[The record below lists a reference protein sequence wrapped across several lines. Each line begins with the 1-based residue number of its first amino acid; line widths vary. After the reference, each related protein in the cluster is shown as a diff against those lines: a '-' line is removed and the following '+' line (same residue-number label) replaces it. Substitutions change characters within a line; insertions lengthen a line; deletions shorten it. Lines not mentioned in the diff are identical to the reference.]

1 MINLEYPALLELFRQ
16 HVSPKR
22 SESAS
27 FLIWYLEN
35 YYRLDTLE
43 AVDSVCD
50 QNGDKGVDGI
60 YINDADNTIDVFQ
73 SRISQKRVS
82 SVGDVPLKEFF
93 GTLSQ
98 FRSRASLEN
107 LVSTA
112 GDAHVVRLIRRLDLL
127 PKIESYEIRGIYLCN
142 LDLDANGSAYLA
154 TVPDIAFAGKTK
166 LESTYV
172 SDKRN
177 EPISSPVVFDVAG
190 FSVAEYIVDANTR
203 AIIVPVKAKELTT
216 LRGIADQSL
225 FDRNVRGSLGNTKV
239 NRDIV
244 NSIRDPSVHKL
255 FPLFHN
261 GITVIC
267 RQMTQT
273 PEKIT
278 VDEYFVVNGCQ
289 SLNSLFDNKTAL
301 TDNLRVLTK
310 IIRMD
315 VASDLAERV
324 TRYSNNQNGVKAR
337 DFKSNNT
344 IQVRLQNEFSLQY
357 AGRFCLEVKRG
368 ENLPG
373 GKVITNEDAGLY
385 FMAFDLK
392 EPWATHRKYQVF
404 DEKYSDIFGR
414 PEVNADRIVFCHTLM
429 GCIQE
434 ATPRLNNQL
443 FGKYALTRYALLY
456 VLRLILEEDEIGRE
470 MLGLPGA
477 YVRDAHTQQ
486 RLTECLR
493 SIVND
498 IIIDVN
504 GEVDPLGDDF
514 DYRDKLR
521 DAQWV
526 QQLARAVVGNH
537 LKLVQRGRIQS
548 LKIEWD
554 KTTPQQGG
562 GHVR

>member
-1 MINLEYPALLELFRQ
+1 MIDLEYPALLRLFPQ
-16 HVSPKR
+16 HLSPKR

-43 AVDSVCD
+43 AVDAVCD

-60 YINDADNTIDVFQ
+60 YLNEADNTIDVFQ
-73 SRISQKRVS
+73 SRISQKRAS
-82 SVGDVPLKEFF
+82 SVGDVSLKEFF

-98 FRSRASLEN
+98 FGSKASLEN
-107 LVSTA
+107 LVRTA
-112 GDAHVVRLIRRLDLL
+112 GEAHVGRLIKRLDLL
-127 PKIESYEIRGIYLCN
+127 PKIESYDIRGIYLCN
-142 LDLDANGSAYLA
+142 LDLDANGSAYLG
-154 TVPDIAFAGKTK
+154 TVPNIVFVGKTK
-166 LESTYV
+166 LESTYI

-203 AIIVPVKAKELTT
+203 AIIVPVKAKELSA

-244 NSIRDPSVHKL
+244 ASIRDPSVHKL

-267 RQMTQT
+267 QQMTQT
-273 PEKIT
+273 AEKIT
-278 VDEYFVVNGCQ
+278 FDGYFVVNGCQ
-289 SLNSLFDNKTAL
+289 SLNSLFDNKAAL

-310 IIRMD
+310 IIQMD

-344 IQVRLQNEFSLQY
+344 IQVRLQNEFGLHY
-357 AGRFCLEVKRG
+357 HDRFCLEVKRG

-373 GKVITNEDAGLY
+373 GEMISNEDAGLY

-392 EPWATHRKYQVF
+392 EPWGTHRKYQVF
-404 DEKYSDIFGR
+404 DEKYADIFGR

-429 GCIQE
+429 CCIQD
-434 ATPRLNNQL
+434 ATHKLNNQL

-456 VLRLILEEDEIGRE
+456 ILRLILEEDEIGKDMISTPRR
-470 MLGLPGA
+470 
-477 YVRDAHTQQ
+477 YVRDATAQQ
-486 RLTECLR
+486 RLRECLK

-504 GEVDPLGDDF
+504 GEVEPFGDDF

-521 DAQWV
+521 DSQWIQTMAQ
-526 QQLARAVVGNH
+526 AVVGNY

-548 LKIEWD
+548 LTAEW
-554 KTTPQQGG
+554 KKMTETL
-562 GHVR
+562 

>member
-16 HVSPKR
+16 HLSPKR
-22 SESAS
+22 NESAS

-50 QNGDKGVDGI
+50 QNGDKGIDGI

-73 SRISQKRVS
+73 SRISQKRMS

-93 GTLSQ
+93 GTLAQ
-98 FRSRASLEN
+98 FGSKASLEN
-107 LVSTA
+107 LVTTA
-112 GDAHVVRLIRRLDLL
+112 GDAHVARLIKRLDLL
-127 PKIESYEIRGIYLCN
+127 QKVESYEIRGMYLCN
-142 LDLDANGSAYLA
+142 LDIDANGSAYLA
-154 TVPDIAFAGKTK
+154 TAPNITFVGKAK

-177 EPISSPVVFDVAG
+177 EPVSSPIVFDVAG

-203 AIIVPVKAKELTT
+203 AVIVPVKAKELTT
-216 LRGIADQSL
+216 LRGIADQTL

-244 NSIRDPSVHKL
+244 SSIRDPSAHKL

-278 VDEYFVVNGCQ
+278 IDEYFVVNGCQ
-289 SLNSLFDNKTAL
+289 SLNSLFDNRTAL

-337 DFKSNNT
+337 DFKSNNP
-344 IQVRLQNEFSLQY
+344 IQVRLQNEFRSHY

-368 ENLPG
+368 ESLPDG
-373 GKVITNEDAGLY
+373 EVISNEEAGLY

-392 EPWATHRKYQVF
+392 EPWGTHRKYQVF
-404 DEKYSDIFGR
+404 DEKYSSIFGR
-414 PEVNADRIVFCHTLM
+414 PEVSADRVVFCHTLM
-429 GCIQE
+429 RCVQE
-434 ATPRLNNQL
+434 ATPRLNNNL

-456 VLRLILEEDEIGRE
+456 ILRLILDEDAIGKE
-470 MLGLPGA
+470 MIQTPEA
-477 YVRDAHTQQ
+477 YVRNVLTQRCLQ
-486 RLTECLR
+486 ECLK

-526 QQLARAVVGNH
+526 QTLARAVVGNH
-537 LKLVQRGRIQS
+537 LKLVQRGRILP
-548 LKIEWD
+548 LKVEWD
-554 KTTPQQGG
+554 KINK
-562 GHVR
+562 

>member
-1 MINLEYPALLELFRQ
+1 M
-16 HVSPKR
+16 
-22 SESAS
+22 
-27 FLIWYLEN
+27 
-35 YYRLDTLE
+35 
-43 AVDSVCD
+43 
-50 QNGDKGVDGI
+50 
-60 YINDADNTIDVFQ
+60 
-73 SRISQKRVS
+73 
-82 SVGDVPLKEFF
+82 
-93 GTLSQ
+93 
-98 FRSRASLEN
+98 
-107 LVSTA
+107 
-112 GDAHVVRLIRRLDLL
+112 VRLIRRLDLL

-142 LDLDANGSAYLA
+142 LDLDANGSAYLV
-154 TVPDIAFAGKTK
+154 TVPNIAFAGKTK

-203 AIIVPVKAKELTT
+203 AIIVPVKAKELTI

-289 SLNSLFDNKTAL
+289 SLNSLFDNKAAL

-324 TRYSNNQNGVKAR
+324 TRYSNDQDGVKAR

-344 IQVRLQNEFSLQY
+344 IQVRLQNEFSSQY

-368 ENLPG
+368 ENLPS
-373 GKVITNEDAGLY
+373 GKVITNEEAGLY

-434 ATPRLNNQL
+434 RPH
-443 FGKYALTRYALLY
+443 
-456 VLRLILEEDEIGRE
+456 D
-470 MLGLPGA
+470 
-477 YVRDAHTQQ
+477 
-486 RLTECLR
+486 
-493 SIVND
+493 
-498 IIIDVN
+498 
-504 GEVDPLGDDF
+504 
-514 DYRDKLR
+514 
-521 DAQWV
+521 
-526 QQLARAVVGNH
+526 
-537 LKLVQRGRIQS
+537 
-548 LKIEWD
+548 
-554 KTTPQQGG
+554 
-562 GHVR
+562 

>member
-1 MINLEYPALLELFRQ
+1 MINLEYPALLDLFRQ
-16 HVSPKR
+16 HLDPKR
-22 SESAS
+22 NESAS

-35 YYRLDTLE
+35 YYRLDPLE

-60 YINDADNTIDVFQ
+60 YVNDAENTIDIFQ
-73 SRISQKRVS
+73 ARISQKKPS
-82 SVGDVPLKEFF
+82 SVGDTPLKEFF

-98 FRSRASLEN
+98 FANKAALQK
-107 LVSTA
+107 LLDTA
-112 GDAHVVRLIRRLDLL
+112 GDAQVAHLINRLDLIS
-127 PKIESYEIRGIYLCN
+127 KIESYEVRGVYLCN
-142 LDLDANGSAYLA
+142 LDADKNGAAYLA
-154 TVPDIAFAGKTK
+154 TVPNIIFVGTTK

-172 SDKRN
+172 SDKRTD
-177 EPISSPVVFDVAG
+177 PISAPASFDVAG

-203 AIIVPVKAKELTT
+203 AVIVPLKAKELTS
-216 LRGIADQSL
+216 LHGIADQSL

-244 NSIRDPSVHKL
+244 GSIRDPAVHKL

-267 RQMTQT
+267 RKMDQT
-273 PEKIT
+273 PEKISI
-278 VDEYFVVNGCQ
+278 DEYFVVNGCQ
-289 SLNSLFDNKTAL
+289 SLNSLFESKSFL

-310 IIRMD
+310 IVQLD
-315 VASDLAERV
+315 VASDLAEKV

-344 IQVRLQNEFSLQY
+344 IQVRLQNEFPAQY
-357 AGRFCLEVKRG
+357 KNRYCFEIKRG
-368 ENLPG
+368 ENLPN
-373 GKVITNEDAGLY
+373 VEMISNEDAGLY

-404 DEKYSDIFGR
+404 DEKYAELFGR
-414 PEVNADRIVFCHTLM
+414 PEVTADRIVFCHTLM
-429 GCIQE
+429 QSVTT
-434 ATPRLNNQL
+434 AAPKLNNHL

-456 VLRLILEEDEIGRE
+456 VLRLILEEDDVGKD
-470 MLGLPGA
+470 MLRNPA
-477 YVRDAHTQQ
+477 KYVRDIKDQN
-486 RLTECLR
+486 RLQKCLQ

-498 IIIDVN
+498 IVIDVN

-521 DAQWV
+521 DNEWV
-526 QQLARAVVGNH
+526 RNLARAVVSNY

-548 LKIEWD
+548 LKAEWE
-554 KTTPQQGG
+554 KPFA
-562 GHVR
+562 

>member
-289 SLNSLFDNKTAL
+289 SLNSLFDNKTAFRQPPRSHEDHPNGRRIRL
-301 TDNLRVLTK
+301 GGKGHAVLEQSKRGQST
-310 IIRMD
+310 
-315 VASDLAERV
+315 
-324 TRYSNNQNGVKAR
+324 
-337 DFKSNNT
+337 
-344 IQVRLQNEFSLQY
+344 RLQVEQY
-357 AGRFCLEVKRG
+357 
-368 ENLPG
+368 NPSS
-373 GKVITNEDAGLY
+373 
-385 FMAFDLK
+385 
-392 EPWATHRKYQVF
+392 P
-404 DEKYSDIFGR
+404 
-414 PEVNADRIVFCHTLM
+414 PE
-429 GCIQE
+429 
-434 ATPRLNNQL
+434 
-443 FGKYALTRYALLY
+443 
-456 VLRLILEEDEIGRE
+456 
-470 MLGLPGA
+470 
-477 YVRDAHTQQ
+477 
-486 RLTECLR
+486 
-493 SIVND
+493 
-498 IIIDVN
+498 
-504 GEVDPLGDDF
+504 
-514 DYRDKLR
+514 
-521 DAQWV
+521 
-526 QQLARAVVGNH
+526 
-537 LKLVQRGRIQS
+537 
-548 LKIEWD
+548 
-554 KTTPQQGG
+554 
-562 GHVR
+562 

>member
-1 MINLEYPALLELFRQ
+1 MINLEYPTLLDLFPQ
-16 HVSPKR
+16 HLNPKR

-43 AVDSVCD
+43 AIDSVCD

-60 YINDADNTIDVFQ
+60 FINDSENTVDVFQ
-73 SRISQKRVS
+73 SRISQKRAS
-82 SVGDVPLKEFF
+82 SVGDVSLKEFF

-98 FRSRASLEN
+98 FSSSESLEN
-107 LVSTA
+107 LVKTG
-112 GDAHVVRLIRRLDLL
+112 GDAHVVRLIRRLDVLSKL
-127 PKIESYEIRGIYLCN
+127 ATYDIRGVYLCN

-154 TVPDIAFAGKTK
+154 TVPNITFVGKSK

-177 EPISSPVVFDVAG
+177 EPISSPVDFDVTG
-190 FSVAEYIVDANTR
+190 FSVAEYIVDSNTR
-203 AIIVPVKAKELTT
+203 AIIVPVKARELTA

-225 FDRNVRGSLGNTKV
+225 FDRNVRGTLGNTKV

-244 NSIRDPSVHKL
+244 ASIRDTSVHKL

-267 RQMTQT
+267 QRMTQT
-273 PEKIT
+273 QEKIT

-289 SLNSLFDNKTAL
+289 SLNSLFDNKTTL
-301 TDNLRVLTK
+301 TDNLRILTK
-310 IIRMD
+310 IIQMD

-324 TRYSNNQNGVKAR
+324 TRYSNNQNGIKAR
-337 DFKSNNT
+337 DFKSNST
-344 IQVRLQNEFSLQY
+344 IQVRLQNEFRSHY
-357 AGRFCLEVKRG
+357 ASQFCLEVKRG
-368 ENLPG
+368 ENLPKG
-373 GKVITNEDAGLY
+373 EVISNEDAGLY

-392 EPWATHRKYQVF
+392 EPWGTHRKYQVF
-404 DEKYSDIFGR
+404 DDKYSDIFGR
-414 PEVNADRIVFCHTLM
+414 PEVTADRVVFCHTLM

-434 ATPRLNNQL
+434 AIPNLNNQL
-443 FGKYALTRYALLY
+443 FGKYALTKYALLY
-456 VLRLILEEDEIGRE
+456 ILRLILEEDEIGSDMIRK
-470 MLGLPGA
+470 PA
-477 YVRDAHTQQ
+477 TYVRDSTIRQ
-486 RLTECLR
+486 RLQLCLK
-493 SIVND
+493 SIIND

-521 DAQWV
+521 DTQWV
-526 QQLARAVVGNH
+526 QTLAHAVVGNH
-537 LKLVQRGRIQS
+537 LKLVQRGRIQPVS
-548 LKIEWD
+548 VEWG
-554 KTTPQQGG
+554 KTG
-562 GHVR
+562 

>member
-1 MINLEYPALLELFRQ
+1 MINLEYPTLLELFPQ
-16 HVSPKR
+16 HLNPKR
-22 SESAS
+22 NESAS

-43 AVDSVCD
+43 AIDSVCD
-50 QNGDKGVDGI
+50 QMGDKGVDGI
-60 YINDADNTIDVFQ
+60 YINDADNTIDIFQ
-73 SRISQKRVS
+73 SRISQKRAS
-82 SVGDVPLKEFF
+82 SVGDASLKEFF

-98 FRSRASLEN
+98 FSSKESFEN
-107 LVSTA
+107 LVKTG
-112 GDAHVVRLIRRLDLL
+112 GDAHVVRLVKRLDVFSR
-127 PKIESYEIRGIYLCN
+127 IGTYDIRGIYLCN
-142 LDLDANGSAYLA
+142 LDLDANGVAYLS
-154 TVPDIAFAGKTK
+154 TVPNITFVGKTK

-172 SDKRN
+172 SDKRS
-177 EPISSPVVFDVAG
+177 EPISSPVIFDVSG

-203 AIIVPVKAKELTT
+203 AIIVPVKAKELTA

-225 FDRNVRGSLGNTKV
+225 FDRNVRGALGNTKV

-244 NSIRDPSVHKL
+244 VSIRDTSVHKL

-267 RQMTQT
+267 QQMAQT

-278 VDEYFVVNGCQ
+278 VDGYFVVNGCQ

-310 IIRMD
+310 IIQMD
-315 VASDLAERV
+315 VTSDLAERV
-324 TRYSNNQNGVKAR
+324 TRYSNNQNGIKAR
-337 DFKSNNT
+337 DFKSNST
-344 IQVRLQNEFSLQY
+344 IQVRLQNEFRSHY

-368 ENLPG
+368 EKLPG
-373 GKVITNEDAGLY
+373 GEPISNEDAGLY

-392 EPWATHRKYQVF
+392 EPWGTHRKYQVF

-414 PEVNADRIVFCHTLM
+414 PDVTADRIVFCHTLM

-434 ATPRLNNQL
+434 VIPKLNNQL
-443 FGKYALTRYALLY
+443 FGKYALTKYALLY
-456 VLRLILEEDEIGRE
+456 ILRQILEQDEIGKNMIHKPE
-470 MLGLPGA
+470 M
-477 YVRDAHTQQ
+477 YVRDAVTQQ
-486 RLTECLR
+486 RLRSCLR
-493 SIVND
+493 SIIND

-504 GEVDPLGDDF
+504 GEVDQIGDDF

-526 QQLARAVVGNH
+526 QTLAHAVVGNH
-537 LKLVQRGRIQS
+537 LKLVQRGRIQPLS
-548 LKIEWD
+548 IEWA
-554 KTTPQQGG
+554 KTAA
-562 GHVR
+562 